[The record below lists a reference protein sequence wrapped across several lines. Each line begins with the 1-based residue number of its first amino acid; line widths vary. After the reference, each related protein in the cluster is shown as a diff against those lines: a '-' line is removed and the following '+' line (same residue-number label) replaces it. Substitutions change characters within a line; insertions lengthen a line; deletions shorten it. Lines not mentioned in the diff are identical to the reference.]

1 MDRPLVLI
9 VDADDRLR
17 HTLKGPLAGRGFD
30 VAEAVDGDGVLRAIR
45 ARWPHLLIVG
55 SPRGGSGDGIEI
67 VRRVRACDRAVPIV
81 LLAGES
87 SEARAIDALRA
98 GVNDYLKH
106 PVSGDELLQSVDRCL
121 GDRRPAPSSS
131 KGLAPVDA
139 LLDGDRLVG
148 DSPSMRAIARQI
160 RRLAPTDSNVLITGE
175 TGTGK
180 ELVAELLHRNSR
192 RPGGPLVCINSAAI
206 PESLL
211 ESELFGFDRGAFTGA
226 QAAYDGKLRLAHG
239 GTLFFDEIGDM
250 SLSAQAKILRVVEAK
265 EVHRLGGTRRV
276 ALDVRIVAATN
287 HDLEALVA
295 QERFR
300 RDLYFR
306 LNVASV
312 HLPPLRERTQ
322 DVPALLQHYLGPL
335 NRRLGTWI
343 TGFAP
348 DALECLLRHAWP
360 GNVRELKNL
369 VESVALTAP
378 SGEITRA
385 DLPAAFRR
393 RADERVD
400 LSRPPEAGTHE
411 RDRLL
416 SALVSTNWN
425 KSRAA
430 QELHWARMTVYRKM
444 AKYHITHGGK
454 TPSSSADALTPP
466 ASDC

>member
-1 MDRPLVLI
+1 MDRPLVVI

-30 VAEAVDGDGVLRAIR
+30 VTEAVDGDGALRAVR
-45 ARWPHLLIVG
+45 ARRPHLLIVG
-55 SPRGGSGDGIEI
+55 SPRDGSGDGIEI

-106 PVSGDELLQSVDRCL
+106 PVSADQLLESVDRCL
-121 GDRRPAPSSS
+121 GDRRPAPTPS
-131 KGLAPVDA
+131 KGPVAVDA
-139 LLDGDRLVG
+139 LVDGDRMVG
-148 DSPSMRAIARQI
+148 DSPSMRAIALQI

-192 RPGGPLVCINSAAI
+192 RREGPLVCINCAAI

-322 DVPALLQHYLGPL
+322 DVPVLLQHYLGPL
-335 NRRLGTWI
+335 NRRLGTRI

-369 VESVALTAP
+369 VEAVALSAP
-378 SGEITRA
+378 SGVIAHA

-454 TPSSSADALTPP
+454 TPSSSADPLTPP
-466 ASDC
+466 VSDR

>member
-1 MDRPLVLI
+1 M
-9 VDADDRLR
+9 
-17 HTLKGPLAGRGFD
+17 
-30 VAEAVDGDGVLRAIR
+30 
-45 ARWPHLLIVG
+45 
-55 SPRGGSGDGIEI
+55 
-67 VRRVRACDRAVPIV
+67 
-81 LLAGES
+81 
-87 SEARAIDALRA
+87 
-98 GVNDYLKH
+98 
-106 PVSGDELLQSVDRCL
+106 
-121 GDRRPAPSSS
+121 
-131 KGLAPVDA
+131 
-139 LLDGDRLVG
+139 VG
-148 DSPSMRAIARQI
+148 DSPPMRAIARQI
-160 RRLAPTDSNVLITGE
+160 QRLAPTDSNVLITGG

-192 RPGGPLVCINSAAI
+192 RREGPLVCINCAAI

-265 EVHRLGGTRRV
+265 EVHRLGGTRRI

-322 DVPALLQHYLGPL
+322 DVPGLLQHYLGPL
-335 NRRLGTWI
+335 NRRLGTRI

-369 VESVALTAP
+369 VEAVALSAP
-378 SGEITRA
+378 SGVITRA

-393 RADERVD
+393 RADEGV
-400 LSRPPEAGTHE
+400 EAGTHE

-444 AKYHITHGGK
+444 AKYHITRGGK

-466 ASDC
+466 VSDC